1 MIIAPSHV
9 KDYCVEDKEDPR
21 FISIRKHFHNSNARV
36 YKLRCSC
43 GSQSFCC
50 FSNEHP
56 DFVCECAS
64 CGKRI
69 VVYDLA
75 EYPCACKL
83 DEYLE
88 LEKVLQQPTPVYPV
102 YEYGSD
108 FYETGADENAVTWFS
123 VYIVK
128 DGALFLAID
137 DETA

>member
-1 MIIAPSHV
+1 MIIAPLHV
-9 KDYCVEDKEDPR
+9 KDYCVEDNNDPKY
-21 FISIRKHFHNSNARV
+21 ISIKKHYINQNAHV
-36 YKLRCSC
+36 YKLQCLC
-43 GSQSFCC
+43 GSQSFYC

-56 DFVCECAS
+56 DFLCECER

-69 VVYDLA
+69 VVYNLA

-83 DEYLE
+83 DEDLE
-88 LEKVLQQPTPVYPV
+88 LKSVLQESTPVYPV
-102 YEYGSD
+102 YEYGND
-108 FYETGADENAVTWFS
+108 FYETGADENDVTWFS